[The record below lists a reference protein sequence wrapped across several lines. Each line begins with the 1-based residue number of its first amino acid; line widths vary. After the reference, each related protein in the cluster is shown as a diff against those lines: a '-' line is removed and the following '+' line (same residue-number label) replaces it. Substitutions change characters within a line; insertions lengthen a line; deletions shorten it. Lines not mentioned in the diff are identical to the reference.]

1 MPSFILRPEN
11 SKECICTKCFLT
23 VRVTRDTPTLE
34 AAQEKHECTG
44 FDLRAVIDQEYRR
57 AG

>member
-1 MPSFILRPEN
+1 MPTFVLRPEN

-23 VRVTRDTPTLE
+23 VRVTREAPTLE
-34 AAQEKHECTG
+34 QAQEQHQCVG
-44 FDLRAVIDQEYRR
+44 FDLRALIDHEFRR